1 MSTAKRGIDAKHIK
15 DGKWTKTLH
24 KTMDTSAWRHLKPKS
39 QALYPWIRLEWKGK
53 QNNNNGKIALSCRQA
68 AQKMGVSLNTA
79 ASAFRDLQAKGFL
92 VVTKPSLLGVEGMA
106 KLQLYEITEEPMP
119 KTTKGTHLYASWTHG
134 KDYPV
139 ISPAKTKPRRKT

>member
-1 MSTAKRGIDAKHIK
+1 M
-15 DGKWTKTLH
+15 
-24 KTMDTSAWRHLKPKS
+24 
-39 QALYPWIRLEWKGK
+39 
-53 QNNNNGKIALSCRQA
+53 
-68 AQKMGVSLNTA
+68 VNTA
-79 ASAFRDLQAKGFL
+79 ASAFRDLQAKGFI